1 MRKGQKS
8 KFSTAASQNNC
19 SSMHP
24 LNPIRENGQT
34 MDMEEEMPELVGDSE
49 NEVSSTR
56 ESQQS
61 QPLRIFWTGILN
73 NMGATTENLGQSVN
87 VTFEVDNGNS
97 RNTPPN
103 PHVLLKNPK
112 ESK

>member
-1 MRKGQKS
+1 
-8 KFSTAASQNNC
+8 
-19 SSMHP
+19 MHP
-24 LNPIRENGQT
+24 LNSIRENGET
-34 MDMEEEMPELVGDSE
+34 MDMEEQMPELVDDSE
-49 NEVSSTR
+49 NEVSSIR

-61 QPLRIFWTGILN
+61 QALRIFGQAQLN

-87 VTFEVDNGNS
+87 VTLEVDNGNS

-112 ESK
+112 ESKLEIVTR